1 MGRNNY
7 HQIIYP
13 IGHIQKATRSSIMHS
28 KSELNH
34 VNDNQY
40 LSTFHWG
47 SIRWVGSES
56 CSFFSKENSHRPPS
70 WIASE
75 RRDWKLVSRFCFGQ
89 QCPVHRRFLFNFV
102 STIFPTIDHLNSR
115 WFSPLFCSLNADP
128 QQGNAL
134 KNKTKKVSVNYTRVI
149 FHLKPWSRA
158 LKPLINALSIVF

>member
-7 HQIIYP
+7 HQQIIYP

-34 VNDNQY
+34 VSDSQY

-56 CSFFSKENSHRPPS
+56 CSFLSKENSHRPPS

-89 QCPVHRRFLFNFV
+89 QSPVHRRFYSILYQRSTTSIFSFVFLFKCW
-102 STIFPTIDHLNSR
+102 STGRKCFE
-115 WFSPLFCSLNADP
+115 
-128 QQGNAL
+128 
-134 KNKTKKVSVNYTRVI
+134 TKKKR
-149 FHLKPWSRA
+149 
-158 LKPLINALSIVF
+158 